1 MKRMNKTKKSF
12 GNMKKKLMGAVCMLL
27 VASIMMISATY
38 AWFTLSTAPE
48 ISGITTSVGAN
59 GNLEMALL
67 SGNVDAT
74 TTQEGGI
81 RSSMAVVADTVA
93 NLTWGN
99 LVDLSDDSYGL
110 QSISLKPAQFNN
122 AGDWATG
129 NLLSIPVYGADG
141 RVKDLTNN
149 TQASGKY
156 NADNN
161 TWEDV
166 DPMPVGVR
174 AIGTNDNLTAQQSGL
189 MSAKAAY
196 NSKIS
201 EAQSTIRQA
210 LSNNAQGLANAVTQ
224 LAMSSSDATITPEN
238 EAAINNMITATENSL
253 KLIDEAYKQA
263 ILAAATTITTDA
275 GYKAAVAA
283 VNGAASANA
292 ALTAAQDSGI
302 TIPSQIETAV
312 DNLEAQKTTV
322 ATAKNNADYKAKLT
336 ALINTEKV
344 TVNGYN
350 AKATGD
356 PATDLMVGEEGR
368 KEINPTFM
376 GKMTKDGGVRVEMP
390 DGSGVFAYIA
400 TVVGNYS
407 AASEISI
414 SFKGLTVTNMP
425 STMITTATVDPT
437 MGNVL
442 QAVQAAGTSA
452 GATKTLSD
460 TYGYMIDLAFRTN
473 AVNSY
478 LQLQTEG
485 KQRVYSDSESAAT
498 QGAGSSMTFK
508 AVTNAQGNALLKDE
522 EVKSLMKSIR
532 VTFLDPSG
540 NGSQLAVLDMSTA
553 KATADGIK
561 ADLKLGNY
569 VDGNFV
575 PVVNAPGT
583 EYDDSIT
590 LAKLNQNQAQSLSVV
605 VWLDGDTVDNGD
617 VANAAQSITGSM
629 NLQFSSSVELQPM
642 RNTALSNLKVDY
654 RDAVDAN
661 GFYDATTSIYKVL
674 NGNHIYEA
682 DDNRTYFS
690 SDEAN
695 YTRLTS
701 RTADQA
707 LALVT
712 GEIVGGTTSVNS
724 DSTTNL
730 TASLTN
736 ATIKSVAW
744 STTNGTLSSESGN
757 AVTFTAQTIGA
768 GEAAG
773 TATVTAV
780 ITFNIGTESVPI
792 DKTVTA
798 TWTVTVNAAA
808 AGTP

>member
-1 MKRMNKTKKSF
+1 MNKTKKSF

-48 ISGITTSVGAN
+48 ITGITTSVGAN

-74 TTQEGGI
+74 TTQEGGVG
-81 RSSMAVVADTVA
+81 SSMAIATDKVA

-110 QSISLKPAQFNN
+110 QSISLKPARFNN
-122 AGDWATG
+122 AGSWDTG

-149 TQASGKY
+149 TQASGHY

-161 TWEDV
+161 TWENV
-166 DPMPVGVR
+166 NPMPVGVR
-174 AIGTNDNLTAQQSGL
+174 AIGTNDNLTAQESGL

-210 LSNNAQGLANAVTQ
+210 LSNNAQNLANAVTQ
-224 LAMSSSDATITPEN
+224 LAMNSDAATITPEN
-238 EAAINNMITATENSL
+238 QTAINNMITATENSL

-263 ILAAATTITTDA
+263 ILAAATTIDTDA

-302 TIPSQIETAV
+302 TIPAQIETAV
-312 DNLEAQKTTV
+312 NNLEAQKTAV
-322 ATAKNNADYKAKLT
+322 ATAKNNPDYKAKLT

-350 AKATGD
+350 AKHTDNGN
-356 PATDLMVGEEGR
+356 PDLMVGDN
-368 KEINPTFM
+368 INPTFT
-376 GKMTKDGGVRVEMP
+376 GKIIEDRGVRVEMP

-407 AASEISI
+407 AASRITI
-414 SFKGLTVTNMP
+414 SFKGLSVTDMP
-425 STMITTATVDPT
+425 STMVTTATVDPT

-442 QAVQAAGTSA
+442 KAVVAAGTSD
-452 GATKTLSD
+452 GTTTLSD

-508 AVTNAQGNALLKDE
+508 AVTNAQGNSLLTDDA
-522 EVKSLMKSIR
+522 VKNLMKSIR
-532 VTFLDPSG
+532 VTFLDPNG
-540 NGSQLAVLDMSTA
+540 NSSQLAVLDMSTA

-575 PVVNAPGT
+575 PVANADST
-583 EYDDSIT
+583 EYNDSIT
-590 LAKLNQNQAQSLSVV
+590 LAKLNQNQAQRLSVV

-654 RDAVDAN
+654 RDPVDAN

-674 NGNHIYEA
+674 NGNHIYKA

-690 SDEAN
+690 SDESN

-712 GEIVGGTTSVNS
+712 GEIVGGTTSVDS
-724 DSTTNL
+724 GSTTDL
-730 TASLTN
+730 TASLAN
-736 ATIKSVAW
+736 AAIKSVAW
-744 STTNGTLSSESGN
+744 STTNGTLSSNTGN
-757 AVTFTAQTIGA
+757 AVTFTAPTIAA

-808 AGTP
+808 ASNP

>member
-1 MKRMNKTKKSF
+1 
-12 GNMKKKLMGAVCMLL
+12 
-27 VASIMMISATY
+27 
-38 AWFTLSTAPE
+38 
-48 ISGITTSVGAN
+48 
-59 GNLEMALL
+59 
-67 SGNVDAT
+67 
-74 TTQEGGI
+74 
-81 RSSMAVVADTVA
+81 
-93 NLTWGN
+93 
-99 LVDLSDDSYGL
+99 
-110 QSISLKPAQFNN
+110 
-122 AGDWATG
+122 
-129 NLLSIPVYGADG
+129 
-141 RVKDLTNN
+141 
-149 TQASGKY
+149 
-156 NADNN
+156 
-161 TWEDV
+161 
-166 DPMPVGVR
+166 
-174 AIGTNDNLTAQQSGL
+174 
-189 MSAKAAY
+189 
-196 NSKIS
+196 
-201 EAQSTIRQA
+201 
-210 LSNNAQGLANAVTQ
+210 
-224 LAMSSSDATITPEN
+224 
-238 EAAINNMITATENSL
+238 
-253 KLIDEAYKQA
+253 
-263 ILAAATTITTDA
+263 
-275 GYKAAVAA
+275 
-283 VNGAASANA
+283 
-292 ALTAAQDSGI
+292 
-302 TIPSQIETAV
+302 
-312 DNLEAQKTTV
+312 
-322 ATAKNNADYKAKLT
+322 
-336 ALINTEKV
+336 
-344 TVNGYN
+344 
-350 AKATGD
+350 
-356 PATDLMVGEEGR
+356 
-368 KEINPTFM
+368 
-376 GKMTKDGGVRVEMP
+376 
-390 DGSGVFAYIA
+390 
-400 TVVGNYS
+400 
-407 AASEISI
+407 
-414 SFKGLTVTNMP
+414 
-425 STMITTATVDPT
+425 
-437 MGNVL
+437 
-442 QAVQAAGTSA
+442 
-452 GATKTLSD
+452 
-460 TYGYMIDLAFRTN
+460 MIDLAFRTN

-508 AVTNAQGNALLKDE
+508 AVTNAQGNSLLTDE
-522 EVKSLMKSIR
+522 AVKNLMKSIR
-532 VTFLDPSG
+532 VTFLDPNG
-540 NGSQLAVLDMSTA
+540 NSSQLAVLDMSTA

-561 ADLKLGNY
+561 ADLKLGSY
-569 VDGNFV
+569 VGGNFV
-575 PVVNAPGT
+575 PVNNDPGT
-583 EYDDSIT
+583 EHNESIT

-605 VWLDGDTVDNGD
+605 VWLDGTTVDNGD

-654 RDAVDAN
+654 GTAKDAN

-780 ITFNIGTESVPI
+780 ITFNIGTESEPI

>member
-1 MKRMNKTKKSF
+1 MNKTKKSF

-48 ISGITTSVGAN
+48 ITGITTSVGAN

-74 TTQEGGI
+74 TTQEGGVG
-81 RSSMAVVADTVA
+81 RSMAVVADTVA

-110 QSISLKPAQFNN
+110 QSISLKPARFNN
-122 AGDWATG
+122 AGSWATG

-141 RVKDLTNN
+141 RVKDLATN
-149 TQASGKY
+149 TQASGHY
-156 NADNN
+156 NAENN
-161 TWEDV
+161 TWENV
-166 DPMPVGVR
+166 NPMPVGVR

-224 LAMSSSDATITPEN
+224 LAMSSSDATITAEN
-238 EAAINNMITATENSL
+238 EAAINNMITATDNSL

-263 ILAAATTITTDA
+263 ILAAATTIDTDA

-292 ALTAAQDSGI
+292 ALTAAGNI
-302 TIPSQIETAV
+302 EGLTIPAQIQGAV
-312 DNLEAQKTTV
+312 NNLEAQKTAV
-322 ATAKNNADYKAKLT
+322 ANAKDNNKDYKTKLT
-336 ALINTEKV
+336 ALINTEMV

-350 AKATGD
+350 AKHTDNGN
-356 PATDLMVGEEGR
+356 PDLMVGEDGS

-376 GKMTKDGGVRVEMP
+376 GKMIADGGVKVEMP

-407 AASEISI
+407 AASKITI
-414 SFKGLTVTNMP
+414 SFKGLSVTDMP
-425 STMITTATVDPT
+425 STMVTKVTVDPT

-442 QAVQAAGTSA
+442 KAVVAAGTSD
-452 GATKTLSD
+452 GTTTLSD

-508 AVTNAQGNALLKDE
+508 AVTNAQGNSLLTDDA
-522 EVKSLMKSIR
+522 VKNLMKSIR
-532 VTFLDPSG
+532 VTFLDPDG
-540 NGSQLAVLDMSTA
+540 NSSQLAVLDMSTA

-561 ADLKLGNY
+561 ADLKLGSY

-575 PVVNAPGT
+575 PVANADST
-583 EYDDSIT
+583 EYNDSIT
-590 LAKLNQNQAQSLSVV
+590 LAKLNQNQAQRLSVV

-642 RNTALSNLKVDY
+642 RNTALNNLKVDY
-654 RDAVDAN
+654 GEAKDAN

-674 NGNHIYEA
+674 NGNHIYKPDA
-682 DDNRTYFS
+682 NHTYFS

-780 ITFNIGTESVPI
+780 ITFNIGTESEPI

>member
-1 MKRMNKTKKSF
+1 MNKTKKSF

-48 ISGITTSVGAN
+48 ITGITTSVGAN

-67 SGNVDAT
+67 SGNVAAT
-74 TTQEGGI
+74 TTQEGGVG
-81 RSSMAVVADTVA
+81 SSMAIATDMAA

-210 LSNNAQGLANAVTQ
+210 LSNNAQDLANAVTQ
-224 LAMSSSDATITPEN
+224 LAMNSSDAPITEEN
-238 EAAINNMITATENSL
+238 ITAINNMITATDNSL

-263 ILAAATTITTDA
+263 ILAAATTIDTDA

-302 TIPSQIETAV
+302 TIPAQIETAV
-312 DNLEAQKTTV
+312 NNLEAQKTTV
-322 ATAKNNADYKAKLT
+322 ATAKNNPDYKTKLT
-336 ALINTEKV
+336 ALINTEMV

-350 AKATGD
+350 ARATGD
-356 PATDLMVGEEGR
+356 EATDLMVGGN
-368 KEINPTFM
+368 INPTFI

-407 AASEISI
+407 AASEIAI
-414 SFKGLTVTNMP
+414 DFKGLTVTGVS
-425 STMITTATVDPT
+425 STMVTKVTVDPT

-478 LQLQTEG
+478 LRLQTEG

-508 AVTNAQGNALLKDE
+508 AVTNAQGNSLLTDDA
-522 EVKSLMKSIR
+522 VKNLMKSIR
-532 VTFLDPSG
+532 VTFLDPDG
-540 NGSQLAVLDMSTA
+540 NSSQLAVLDMSTA

-561 ADLKLGNY
+561 ADLKLGSY
-569 VDGNFV
+569 VDGTFV
-575 PVVNAPGT
+575 PVANADST

-590 LAKLNQNQAQSLSVV
+590 LAKLNQNQAQRLSVV

-654 RDAVDAN
+654 GKAKDAN

-674 NGNHIYEA
+674 NGNHIYKA

-712 GEIVGGTTSVNS
+712 GEIVGGTTSVDS
-724 DSTTNL
+724 DSTTSL
-730 TASLTN
+730 TASLAN
-736 ATIKSVAW
+736 AAIKSVKWTATGGTV
-744 STTNGTLSSESGN
+744 SADNGTS
-757 AVTFTAQTIGA
+757 VTFTAPTIAA

-780 ITFNIGTESVPI
+780 ITFNIGTESEPI

-808 AGTP
+808 ATNP

>member
-48 ISGITTSVGAN
+48 ITGITTSVGAN

-122 AGDWATG
+122 AGSWATG

-141 RVKDLTNN
+141 RVKSLTNN
-149 TQASGKY
+149 TQASGQY
-156 NADNN
+156 NAANN

-166 DPMPVGVR
+166 NPMPVGVR

-224 LAMSSSDATITPEN
+224 LAMSSSDAPITAEN
-238 EAAINNMITATENSL
+238 KEAIDNMITATDNSL

-263 ILAAATTITTDA
+263 ILAAATTIDTDA

-302 TIPSQIETAV
+302 TIPAQIETAV
-312 DNLEAQKTTV
+312 NNLEAQKTAV
-322 ATAKNNADYKAKLT
+322 ATAKNNPDYKTKLT
-336 ALINTEKV
+336 ALINTEMV

-350 AKATGD
+350 ARATGD
-356 PATDLMVGEEGR
+356 PATDLMVDGN
-368 KEINPTFM
+368 INPTFM

-407 AASEISI
+407 AASKITI
-414 SFKGLTVTNMP
+414 SFKGLSVTDTP
-425 STMITTATVDPT
+425 STMVTTATVDPT

-508 AVTNAQGNALLKDE
+508 AVTNAQGNSLLTDDA
-522 EVKSLMKSIR
+522 VKNLMKSIR
-532 VTFLDPSG
+532 VTFLDPDG
-540 NGSQLAVLDMSTA
+540 NSSQLAVLDMSTA

-561 ADLKLGNY
+561 ADLKLGSY

-575 PVVNAPGT
+575 PVANADST
-583 EYDDSIT
+583 EYNDSIT
-590 LAKLNQNQAQSLSVV
+590 LAKLNQNQAQRLSVV

-724 DSTTNL
+724 GSTTNL

-757 AVTFTAQTIGA
+757 AVTFTAQTIAA

-780 ITFNIGTESVPI
+780 ITFNIGTESEPI

-808 AGTP
+808 ASNP

>member
-1 MKRMNKTKKSF
+1 MNKTKKSF

-48 ISGITTSVGAN
+48 ITGITTSVGAN

-74 TTQEGGI
+74 TTQEGGVG
-81 RSSMAVVADTVA
+81 SSMAIATDKVA

-110 QSISLKPAQFNN
+110 QSISLKPARFNN
-122 AGDWATG
+122 AGSWATG

-149 TQASGKY
+149 TQASGHY
-156 NADNN
+156 NAANN
-161 TWEDV
+161 TWEAV
-166 DPMPVGVR
+166 NPMPVGVR

-224 LAMSSSDATITPEN
+224 LAMNSTDAQITPEN
-238 EAAINNMITATENSL
+238 ETAINNMITATDNSL

-263 ILAAATTITTDA
+263 ILAAATTINTDA

-302 TIPSQIETAV
+302 TIPAQIETAV
-312 DNLEAQKTTV
+312 NNLEAQKTAV
-322 ATAKNNADYKAKLT
+322 ATAKNEGNYKTKLT
-336 ALINTEKV
+336 ALINTEMV

-350 AKATGD
+350 AKHTDNGN
-356 PATDLMVGEEGR
+356 PDLMVGDN
-368 KEINPTFM
+368 INPTFS
-376 GKMTKDGGVRVEMP
+376 GKIIEDRGVRVEMP

-407 AASEISI
+407 AASKITI
-414 SFKGLTVTNMP
+414 SFKGLSVTGMP
-425 STMITTATVDPT
+425 STMVTTATVDPT

-442 QAVQAAGTSA
+442 KAVVAAGTSD
-452 GATKTLSD
+452 GAPTTLSD

-508 AVTNAQGNALLKDE
+508 AVTNAQGNSLLTDDA
-522 EVKSLMKSIR
+522 VKNLMKSIR
-532 VTFLDPSG
+532 VTFLDPDG
-540 NGSQLAVLDMSTA
+540 NSSQLAVLDMSTA

-561 ADLKLGNY
+561 ADLKLGSY

-575 PVVNAPGT
+575 AVNNDPGT
-583 EYDDSIT
+583 EHNESIT
-590 LAKLNQNQAQSLSVV
+590 LAKLNQNQAQRLSVV

-654 RDAVDAN
+654 GTAKDAN

-674 NGNHIYEA
+674 NGNHIYKA

-690 SDEAN
+690 SDESN

-712 GEIVGGTTSVNS
+712 GEIVGGTTSV
-724 DSTTNL
+724 DSGSNTNL
-730 TASLTN
+730 TASLAN
-736 ATIKSVAW
+736 AAIKSVAW
-744 STTNGTLSSESGN
+744 SATGGTVSADNGTS
-757 AVTFTAQTIGA
+757 VTFTAPTIAA

-808 AGTP
+808 ASNP

>member
-1 MKRMNKTKKSF
+1 MNKTKKSF

-48 ISGITTSVGAN
+48 ITGITTSVGAN

-67 SGNVDAT
+67 SGNVNAT
-74 TTQEGGI
+74 TTQEGGVG
-81 RSSMAVVADTVA
+81 SSMAIATDMAA

-99 LVDLSDDSYGL
+99 LVDLSNDSYGL
-110 QSISLKPAQFNN
+110 QSISLKPARFNN

-129 NLLSIPVYGADG
+129 NLLSIPVYGDDG
-141 RVKDLTNN
+141 RVKSLTNK
-149 TQASGKY
+149 TQASGQY
-156 NADNN
+156 NAANN
-161 TWEDV
+161 TWEIAN
-166 DPMPVGVR
+166 PMPVGVR
-174 AIGTNDNLTAQQSGL
+174 AIGANDNLTAQESGL

-238 EAAINNMITATENSL
+238 EAAINNMITATDNSL

-302 TIPSQIETAV
+302 TIPAQIETAV
-312 DNLEAQKTTV
+312 NNLEAQKTTV
-322 ATAKNNADYKAKLT
+322 ATAKNNPDYKTKLT
-336 ALINTEKV
+336 ALINTEMV

-350 AKATGD
+350 AKHTDNGN
-356 PATDLMVGEEGR
+356 PDLMVDGN
-368 KEINPTFM
+368 INPTFM

-407 AASEISI
+407 AASEITI
-414 SFKGLTVTNMP
+414 SFKGLTVDDMP
-425 STMITTATVDPT
+425 STMVTTATVDPT
-437 MGNVL
+437 LGIAL
-442 QAVQAAGTSA
+442 QAVQAASTSS
-452 GATKTLSD
+452 GATITLSD

-508 AVTNAQGNALLKDE
+508 AVTNAQGNSLLTDDA
-522 EVKSLMKSIR
+522 VKNLMKSIR
-532 VTFLDPSG
+532 VTFLDPDG
-540 NGSQLAVLDMSTA
+540 NSSQLAVLDMSTA

-561 ADLKLGNY
+561 ADLKLGSY

-575 PVVNAPGT
+575 PVDDDDGT
-583 EYDDSIT
+583 EEHNESIT
-590 LAKLNQNQAQSLSVV
+590 LAKLNQNQAQRLSVV

-674 NGNHIYEA
+674 NGNHIYKA

-690 SDEAN
+690 SDESN

-712 GEIVGGTTSVNS
+712 GEIVGGTTSVDS
-724 DSTTNL
+724 GSTTNL

-744 STTNGTLSSESGN
+744 STTSGTLSSNTGN
-757 AVTFTAQTIGA
+757 AVTFTAPTIAA

-792 DKTVTA
+792 DKTITA

>member
-48 ISGITTSVGAN
+48 ITGITTSVGAN

-74 TTQEGGI
+74 TTQEGGVG
-81 RSSMAVVADTVA
+81 SSMAIATDTVA

-110 QSISLKPAQFNN
+110 QSISLKPARFNN
-122 AGDWATG
+122 AGSWATG

-141 RVKDLTNN
+141 RVKDLKND

-156 NADNN
+156 NAENN
-161 TWEDV
+161 TWENV
-166 DPMPVGVR
+166 NPMPVGVR
-174 AIGTNDNLTAQQSGL
+174 AIGANDNLTAQESGL

-224 LAMSSSDATITPEN
+224 LAMSSSDAPITAEN

-263 ILAAATTITTDA
+263 ILAVATTIDTDA

-283 VNGAASANA
+283 VNGAASAKA
-292 ALTAAQDSGI
+292 ALTAAGNIEGI
-302 TIPSQIETAV
+302 TIPAQIETAV
-312 DNLEAQKTTV
+312 NNLEAQKTTV
-322 ATAKNNADYKAKLT
+322 ATAKNNPDYKTKLT
-336 ALINTEKV
+336 ALINTEMV

-350 AKATGD
+350 ARATGD
-356 PATDLMVGEEGR
+356 PATDLMVDGN
-368 KEINPTFM
+368 INPTFM

-400 TVVGNYS
+400 TVAGNYS

-442 QAVQAAGTSA
+442 QAVQAAGTSS
-452 GATKTLSD
+452 GATTTLSD

-532 VTFLDPSG
+532 VTFLDPNG
-540 NGSQLAVLDMSTA
+540 NSSQLAVLDMSTA

-561 ADLKLGNY
+561 ADLKLGSY
-569 VDGNFV
+569 VDGTFV
-575 PVVNAPGT
+575 PVANADST

-690 SDEAN
+690 SDEAK

-712 GEIVGGTTSVNS
+712 GEIVGGKTSV
-724 DSTTNL
+724 DSASATNL

-744 STTNGTLSSESGN
+744 STTNGTLSSNTGN
-757 AVTFTAQTIGA
+757 AVTFTAQTIAA

-780 ITFNIGTESVPI
+780 ITFNIGTESEPI
-792 DKTVTA
+792 DKTITA

>member
-1 MKRMNKTKKSF
+1 MKRMDKTKKSF

-48 ISGITTSVGAN
+48 ITGITTSVGAN

-67 SGNVDAT
+67 SGNVNAL
-74 TTQEGGI
+74 TTQEGGVA
-81 RSSMAVVADTVA
+81 SSMAVVADKVA

-110 QSISLKPAQFNN
+110 QSISLKPARFNTTGN
-122 AGDWATG
+122 WATG

-141 RVKDLTNN
+141 RVKALAEN
-149 TQASGKY
+149 TQASGKF
-156 NADNN
+156 NAANN
-161 TWEDV
+161 TWENV

-238 EAAINNMITATENSL
+238 EAAINSMITATDNSL

-263 ILAAATTITTDA
+263 ILAVATTIDTDA

-283 VNGAASANA
+283 VNGAASAKA

-302 TIPSQIETAV
+302 TIPAQIETAV
-312 DNLEAQKTTV
+312 NNLEAQKTTV
-322 ATAKNNADYKAKLT
+322 AGAKNNADYKAKLT
-336 ALINTEKV
+336 ALIDTEKV

-356 PATDLMVGEEGR
+356 PATDLMVN

-400 TVVGNYS
+400 TVAGNYS

-437 MGNVL
+437 LGNAL

-452 GATKTLSD
+452 GATTTLSD

-532 VTFLDPSG
+532 VTFLDP
-540 NGSQLAVLDMSTA
+540 NGSSQLAVLDMSTA

-569 VDGNFV
+569 VDGEFV
-575 PVVNAPGT
+575 PVANAAST
-583 EYDDSIT
+583 DYDDSIT

-605 VWLDGDTVDNGD
+605 VWLDGNTVDNGD

-654 RDAVDAN
+654 GKAVDAN

-674 NGNHIYEA
+674 NGNHIYKA

-690 SDEAN
+690 SDESN

-707 LALVT
+707 LALVA
-712 GEIVGGTTSVNS
+712 GEIVGGTTSV
-724 DSTTNL
+724 DSASATNL
-730 TASLTN
+730 TASLAN
-736 ATIKSVAW
+736 AAIKSVKWTATGGTV
-744 STTNGTLSSESGN
+744 SADNGTS
-757 AVTFTAQTIGA
+757 VTFTAPTIAA

-773 TATVTAV
+773 TATVTAE
-780 ITFNIGTESVPI
+780 ITFDIGTTGASVE
-792 DKTVTA
+792 KTVTA

-808 AGTP
+808 ASNP

>member
-1 MKRMNKTKKSF
+1 MNKTKKSF

-48 ISGITTSVGAN
+48 ITGITTSVGAN

-67 SGNVDAT
+67 SGNVNDL
-74 TTQEGGI
+74 TTQEGGVG
-81 RSSMAVVADTVA
+81 SSMAAVKDTVA

-110 QSISLKPAQFNN
+110 QSISLKPARFNN
-122 AGDWATG
+122 AGSWATG

-149 TQASGKY
+149 TQASGQY
-156 NADNN
+156 NDENN
-161 TWEDV
+161 TWENV

-224 LAMSSSDATITPEN
+224 LAMSSSDATITAEN
-238 EAAINNMITATENSL
+238 EAAINSMITATDNSL

-263 ILAAATTITTDA
+263 ILAVATTINTDA

-283 VNGAASANA
+283 VNGAASAKA
-292 ALTAAQDSGI
+292 ALTAAGNIEGI
-302 TIPSQIETAV
+302 TIPSQIQGAV
-312 DNLEAQKTTV
+312 NNLEAQKTTV
-322 ATAKNNADYKAKLT
+322 AGAKNEGNYKTKLT
-336 ALINTEKV
+336 ALINTEMV

-350 AKATGD
+350 AKHTDNGN
-356 PATDLMVGEEGR
+356 PDLMVDGN
-368 KEINPTFM
+368 INPTFM

-407 AASEISI
+407 AASEITI
-414 SFKGLTVTNMP
+414 TFKGLSVSNMP
-425 STMITTATVDPT
+425 STMVTKVTVDPT
-437 MGNVL
+437 LGNAL

-452 GATKTLSD
+452 GATTTLSD

-532 VTFLDPSG
+532 VTFLDPNG

-569 VDGNFV
+569 VDGRFV
-575 PVVNAPGT
+575 PVANAEST
-583 EYDDSIT
+583 DYDDSIT

-654 RDAVDAN
+654 GEAKDAN

-674 NGNHIYEA
+674 NGNHIYKA

-690 SDEAN
+690 SDKSN

-712 GEIVGGTTSVNS
+712 GEIVGGTTSVDS
-724 DSTTNL
+724 GSTTNL

-744 STTNGTLSSESGN
+744 STTNGTLSSDTGN
-757 AVTFTAQTIGA
+757 AVAFTAQTIGE

-780 ITFNIGTESVPI
+780 ITFNIGTTDAPVE
-792 DKTVTA
+792 KTVTA

-808 AGTP
+808 ASNP

>member
-1 MKRMNKTKKSF
+1 MNKTKKSF

-48 ISGITTSVGAN
+48 ITGITTSVGAN

-74 TTQEGGI
+74 TTQEGGVG
-81 RSSMAVVADTVA
+81 SSMAIVKDTVA

-110 QSISLKPAQFNN
+110 QSISLKPARFNN
-122 AGDWATG
+122 AGSWATG

-141 RVKDLTNN
+141 RVKDLKND

-161 TWEDV
+161 TWENV
-166 DPMPVGVR
+166 NPMPVGVR
-174 AIGTNDNLTAQQSGL
+174 AIGANDNLTAQQSGL

-224 LAMSSSDATITPEN
+224 LAMSSSDAPITAEN

-263 ILAAATTITTDA
+263 ILAAATTIDTDA

-302 TIPSQIETAV
+302 TIPAQIETAV
-312 DNLEAQKTTV
+312 NNLEAQKTTV

-356 PATDLMVGEEGR
+356 PATDLMVGEGGS

-452 GATKTLSD
+452 GATTTLSD

-508 AVTNAQGNALLKDE
+508 AVTNAQGNSLLTDDA
-522 EVKSLMKSIR
+522 VKNLMKSIR
-532 VTFLDPSG
+532 VTFLDPDG
-540 NGSQLAVLDMSTA
+540 NSSQLAVLDMSTA

-575 PVVNAPGT
+575 PVANADST
-583 EYDDSIT
+583 EYNDSIT
-590 LAKLNQNQAQSLSVV
+590 LAKLNQNQAQRLSVV

-642 RNTALSNLKVDY
+642 RNTALNNLKVDY
-654 RDAVDAN
+654 GEAKDAN

-674 NGNHIYEA
+674 NGNHIYKPDA
-682 DDNRTYFS
+682 NHTYFS

-712 GEIVGGTTSVNS
+712 GEIVGGKTSVDS
-724 DSTTNL
+724 GSTTNL
-730 TASLTN
+730 TASLAN
-736 ATIKSVAW
+736 ADIKSVAW
-744 STTNGTLSSESGN
+744 SAEGGTVSADNGTS
-757 AVTFTAQTIGA
+757 VTFTAPTIAA

-808 AGTP
+808 ASNP

>member
-1 MKRMNKTKKSF
+1 MNKTKKSF

-48 ISGITTSVGAN
+48 ITGITTSVGAN

-67 SGNVDAT
+67 SGNVNAT
-74 TTQEGGI
+74 TTQEGGVG
-81 RSSMAVVADTVA
+81 SSMAIATDMVA

-122 AGDWATG
+122 AGSWATG

-156 NADNN
+156 NDENN
-161 TWEDV
+161 TWENV

-238 EAAINNMITATENSL
+238 EAAINNMITATDNSL

-263 ILAAATTITTDA
+263 ILAAVTTIDTDA

-283 VNGAASANA
+283 VNGAASAKA
-292 ALTAAQDSGI
+292 ALTAAGNIEGI
-302 TIPSQIETAV
+302 TIPAQIETAV
-312 DNLEAQKTTV
+312 NNLEAQKTTV
-322 ATAKNNADYKAKLT
+322 AGAKNEGNYKTKLT
-336 ALINTEKV
+336 ALINTEMV

-350 AKATGD
+350 ARATGD
-356 PATDLMVGEEGR
+356 PATDLMVDGN
-368 KEINPTFM
+368 INPTFM

-400 TVVGNYS
+400 TVAGNYS

-437 MGNVL
+437 MGNAL
-442 QAVQAAGTSA
+442 QAVQAAGTST
-452 GATKTLSD
+452 GATTTLSD

-532 VTFLDPSG
+532 VTFLDPNG
-540 NGSQLAVLDMSTA
+540 NSSQLAVLDMSTA

-561 ADLKLGNY
+561 ADLKLGSY

-575 PVVNAPGT
+575 PVNNDPGT
-583 EYDDSIT
+583 EHNESIT

-605 VWLDGDTVDNGD
+605 VWLDGTTVDNGD

-654 RDAVDAN
+654 GTAKDAN

-674 NGNHIYEA
+674 NGNHIYKA

-690 SDEAN
+690 SDESN

-712 GEIVGGTTSVNS
+712 GEIVGGTTSVDS
-724 DSTTNL
+724 DSTTDL

>member
-48 ISGITTSVGAN
+48 ITGITTSVGAN

-67 SGNVDAT
+67 SGNVNAT
-74 TTQEGGI
+74 TTEEGGI
-81 RSSMAVVADTVA
+81 QSSMAVVADTVA

-110 QSISLKPAQFNN
+110 QSISLKPARFNN

-141 RVKDLTNN
+141 RVKALTNN

-156 NADNN
+156 NDNNN
-161 TWEDV
+161 TWENA

-238 EAAINNMITATENSL
+238 EAAINNMITATENAL

-263 ILAAATTITTDA
+263 ILAAATTIDTDA

-302 TIPSQIETAV
+302 TIPTQIQTAV
-312 DNLEAQKTTV
+312 NNLETQKTTV
-322 ATAKNNADYKAKLT
+322 ATAKNNADYKTKLT
-336 ALINTEKV
+336 ALINTEMV

-350 AKATGD
+350 AKHTDNGN
-356 PATDLMVGEEGR
+356 PDLMVGD
-368 KEINPTFM
+368 KINPTFT
-376 GKMTKDGGVRVEMP
+376 GKIIEDRGVRVEMP

-452 GATKTLSD
+452 GATTTLSD

-508 AVTNAQGNALLKDE
+508 AVTNAQGNSLLTDDA
-522 EVKSLMKSIR
+522 VKNLMKSIR
-532 VTFLDPSG
+532 VTFLDPNG
-540 NGSQLAVLDMSTA
+540 NSSQLAVLDMSTA

-575 PVVNAPGT
+575 PVANADST

-654 RDAVDAN
+654 GTAVDAN

-674 NGNHIYEA
+674 NGNHIYKA

-744 STTNGTLSSESGN
+744 STTNGTLSSNTGN
-757 AVTFTAQTIGA
+757 AVTFTAQTMAA

-780 ITFNIGTESVPI
+780 ITFNIGTEIEPI

>member
-1 MKRMNKTKKSF
+1 
-12 GNMKKKLMGAVCMLL
+12 
-27 VASIMMISATY
+27 
-38 AWFTLSTAPE
+38 
-48 ISGITTSVGAN
+48 
-59 GNLEMALL
+59 
-67 SGNVDAT
+67 
-74 TTQEGGI
+74 
-81 RSSMAVVADTVA
+81 
-93 NLTWGN
+93 
-99 LVDLSDDSYGL
+99 
-110 QSISLKPAQFNN
+110 
-122 AGDWATG
+122 
-129 NLLSIPVYGADG
+129 
-141 RVKDLTNN
+141 
-149 TQASGKY
+149 
-156 NADNN
+156 
-161 TWEDV
+161 
-166 DPMPVGVR
+166 
-174 AIGTNDNLTAQQSGL
+174 
-189 MSAKAAY
+189 
-196 NSKIS
+196 
-201 EAQSTIRQA
+201 
-210 LSNNAQGLANAVTQ
+210 
-224 LAMSSSDATITPEN
+224 
-238 EAAINNMITATENSL
+238 
-253 KLIDEAYKQA
+253 
-263 ILAAATTITTDA
+263 
-275 GYKAAVAA
+275 
-283 VNGAASANA
+283 
-292 ALTAAQDSGI
+292 
-302 TIPSQIETAV
+302 
-312 DNLEAQKTTV
+312 
-322 ATAKNNADYKAKLT
+322 
-336 ALINTEKV
+336 
-344 TVNGYN
+344 
-350 AKATGD
+350 
-356 PATDLMVGEEGR
+356 
-368 KEINPTFM
+368 
-376 GKMTKDGGVRVEMP
+376 MP

-407 AASEISI
+407 AASEITI
-414 SFKGLTVTNMP
+414 SFKGLTVDDMP
-425 STMITTATVDPT
+425 STMVTTATVDPT
-437 MGNVL
+437 LGIAL
-442 QAVQAAGTSA
+442 QAVQAASTSS
-452 GATKTLSD
+452 GATITLSD

-508 AVTNAQGNALLKDE
+508 AVTNAQGNSLLTDDA
-522 EVKSLMKSIR
+522 VKNLMKSIR
-532 VTFLDPSG
+532 VTFLDPNG
-540 NGSQLAVLDMSTA
+540 NSSQLAVLDMSTA

-561 ADLKLGNY
+561 ADLKLGSY

-575 PVVNAPGT
+575 PVDDDDGT
-583 EYDDSIT
+583 EEHNESIT
-590 LAKLNQNQAQSLSVV
+590 LAKLNQNQAQRLSVV

-712 GEIVGGTTSVNS
+712 GEIVGGTTSVDS
-724 DSTTNL
+724 GSTTNL

-757 AVTFTAQTIGA
+757 AVTFTAQTIAA

-780 ITFNIGTESVPI
+780 ITFNIGTTDAPVE
-792 DKTVTA
+792 KTVTA

-808 AGTP
+808 ASNP

>member
-1 MKRMNKTKKSF
+1 MNKTKKSF

-48 ISGITTSVGAN
+48 ITGITTSVGAN

-67 SGNVDAT
+67 SGNVNNL
-74 TTQEGGI
+74 TTQEGGVG
-81 RSSMAVVADTVA
+81 SSMAIAEDTVA

-99 LVDLSDDSYGL
+99 LVDLSNDSYGL
-110 QSISLKPAQFNN
+110 QSISLKPARFNN
-122 AGDWATG
+122 AGSWATG

-141 RVKDLTNN
+141 RVKDVAND
-149 TQASGKY
+149 TQASGKF

-161 TWEDV
+161 TWENV

-196 NSKIS
+196 NSKIN

-224 LAMSSSDATITPEN
+224 LAMSSSDATITAEN
-238 EAAINNMITATENSL
+238 ETAINNMITATDNSL
-253 KLIDEAYKQA
+253 KLIDEAYKQV
-263 ILAAATTITTDA
+263 ILAAATTIDTDA

-283 VNGAASANA
+283 VNGAASAKA
-292 ALTAAQDSGI
+292 ALTAAQDNGA
-302 TIPSQIETAV
+302 TIPAQIETAV
-312 DNLEAQKTTV
+312 NNLEAQKTTV

-336 ALINTEKV
+336 ALIDTEKV

-356 PATDLMVGEEGR
+356 TATDLMVNG
-368 KEINPTFM
+368 EINSTFM

-400 TVVGNYS
+400 AVAGNYS
-407 AASEISI
+407 AASEITI
-414 SFKGLTVTNMP
+414 TFKGLSVSNMP
-425 STMITTATVDPT
+425 STMVTKATVDPT
-437 MGNVL
+437 LGNVL

-452 GATKTLSD
+452 GATTTLSD

-532 VTFLDPSG
+532 VTFLDPNDNS
-540 NGSQLAVLDMSTA
+540 SQLAVLDMSTA

-569 VDGNFV
+569 VNGNFV
-575 PVVNAPGT
+575 PVANAAGT
-583 EYDDSIT
+583 DYDDSIT

-642 RNTALSNLKVDY
+642 SNTALSNLKVDY
-654 RDAVDAN
+654 GTAVDAN

-674 NGNHIYEA
+674 NGNHIYKA

-707 LALVT
+707 IALVT
-712 GEIVGGTTSVNS
+712 GEIVGGTTSV
-724 DSTTNL
+724 DSASATAL
-730 TASLTN
+730 TASLAN
-736 ATIKSVAW
+736 AAIKSVAW
-744 STTNGTLSSESGN
+744 SATGGTVSANSGTN
-757 AVTFTAQTIGA
+757 VTFTAQTIAA

-780 ITFNIGTESVPI
+780 ITFDIGTTDAPAE
-792 DKTVTA
+792 KTVTA

-808 AGTP
+808 ASNP

>member
-1 MKRMNKTKKSF
+1 MNKTKKSF
-12 GNMKKKLMGAVCMLL
+12 GDMKKKLMGAVCMLL

-48 ISGITTSVGAN
+48 ITGITTSVGAN

-74 TTQEGGI
+74 TAEEGGVG
-81 RSSMAVVADTVA
+81 SSMAIAADTVA

-110 QSISLKPAQFNN
+110 QSISLKPARFNN
-122 AGDWATG
+122 AGSWATG

-141 RVKDLTNN
+141 RVKDLANN
-149 TQASGKY
+149 TQASGKF

-161 TWEDV
+161 TWENV

-196 NSKIS
+196 SSKIS

-224 LAMSSSDATITPEN
+224 LAMSSSDATITAEN
-238 EAAINNMITATENSL
+238 ETAINNMITATENSL

-263 ILAAATTITTDA
+263 ILAVATTIDTDA

-283 VNGAASANA
+283 VNGAASAKA
-292 ALTAAQDSGI
+292 ALTAASDNGA
-302 TIPSQIETAV
+302 TIPAQIQTAV
-312 DNLEAQKTTV
+312 DALEAQKTIV
-322 ATAKNNADYKAKLT
+322 ANAKNETDYKAKLT
-336 ALINTEKV
+336 ALIDTEKV

-356 PATDLMVGEEGR
+356 ETTDLMVNG
-368 KEINPTFM
+368 EINSTFM

-400 TVVGNYS
+400 TVAGNYS

-425 STMITTATVDPT
+425 STMVTKATVDPT
-437 MGNVL
+437 LGNAL
-442 QAVQAAGTSA
+442 QAVTAAGTSA
-452 GATKTLSD
+452 GATTTLSD

-485 KQRVYSDSESAAT
+485 KQRVYSDSVSAAT

-532 VTFLDPSG
+532 VTFLDPNG
-540 NGSQLAVLDMSTA
+540 NSSQLAVLDMSTA

-561 ADLKLGNY
+561 ADLKLGTY

-575 PVVNAPGT
+575 AVTDVSST
-583 EYDDSIT
+583 DYDESIT

-642 RNTALSNLKVDY
+642 SNTALSNLKVDY
-654 RDAVDAN
+654 GTAVDAN

-674 NGNHIYEA
+674 NGNHIYKA

-712 GEIVGGTTSVNS
+712 GEIVGGTTSVDS
-724 DSTTNL
+724 ASTTAL
-730 TASLTN
+730 TASLAN
-736 ATIKSVAW
+736 AAIKSVAW
-744 STTNGTLSSESGN
+744 SATGGTVSADSGTN
-757 AVTFTAQTIGA
+757 VTFTAQTIAA

-780 ITFNIGTESVPI
+780 ITFDIGTTEAPVE
-792 DKTVTA
+792 KTVTA
-798 TWTVTVNAAA
+798 TWTVTVNAAVN
-808 AGTP
+808 P

>member
-48 ISGITTSVGAN
+48 ITGITTSVGAN

-67 SGNVDAT
+67 SGNVNVT
-74 TTQEGGI
+74 TTQEGGVG
-81 RSSMAVVADTVA
+81 SSMAIATDTDA
-93 NLTWGN
+93 NITWGN
-99 LVDLSDDSYGL
+99 LVDLSNDSYGL
-110 QSISLKPAQFNN
+110 QSISLKPARFNN
-122 AGDWATG
+122 DGDWATG
-129 NLLSIPVYGADG
+129 NLLSIPVYGDDG
-141 RVKDLTNN
+141 RVKALATD
-149 TQASGKY
+149 TQASGQY
-156 NADNN
+156 NAANN
-161 TWEDV
+161 TWEIAN
-166 DPMPVGVR
+166 PMPVGVR
-174 AIGTNDNLTAQQSGL
+174 AIGANDNLTAQESGL

-210 LSNNAQGLANAVTQ
+210 LSNNAQNLANAVTQ
-224 LAMSSSDATITPEN
+224 LAMNSDAATITPEN
-238 EAAINNMITATENSL
+238 KTAINNMITATENSL

-263 ILAAATTITTDA
+263 ILAAATTIDTDA

-292 ALTAAQDSGI
+292 ALTAAHNSGI
-302 TIPSQIETAV
+302 TIPSPIETAV
-312 DNLEAQKTTV
+312 NNLEAQKTTV

-350 AKATGD
+350 AKHTDNGN
-356 PATDLMVGEEGR
+356 PDLMVGDN
-368 KEINPTFM
+368 INPTFT
-376 GKMTKDGGVRVEMP
+376 GKIIEDRGVRVEMP

-407 AASEISI
+407 AASKITI
-414 SFKGLTVTNMP
+414 SFKGLSVEDMP
-425 STMITTATVDPT
+425 STMVTTATVDPT

-442 QAVQAAGTSA
+442 KAVQAANSSS
-452 GATKTLSD
+452 GATTTLSD

-508 AVTNAQGNALLKDE
+508 AVTNAQGNSLLTDDA
-522 EVKSLMKSIR
+522 VKNLMKSIR
-532 VTFLDPSG
+532 VTFLDPNG

-561 ADLKLGNY
+561 ADLKLGSY
-569 VDGNFV
+569 VGGNFV
-575 PVVNAPGT
+575 AVNDDDGT
-583 EYDDSIT
+583 EEYDESIT
-590 LAKLNQNQAQSLSVV
+590 LAKLNQNQAKSLSVV

-629 NLQFSSSVELQPM
+629 NLQFRSSVELQPM

-654 RDAVDAN
+654 GTAKDAN

-674 NGNHIYEA
+674 NGNHIYKA

-712 GEIVGGTTSVNS
+712 GEIVGGTTSVDS
-724 DSTTNL
+724 GSTTNL
-730 TASLTN
+730 TASLAN
-736 ATIKSVAW
+736 AAIKSVAW
-744 STTNGTLSSESGN
+744 SAEGGTVSPNNDTS
-757 AVTFTAQTIGA
+757 VTFTAPTIEA

-773 TATVTAV
+773 TATVKAV
-780 ITFNIGTESVPI
+780 ITFNIGTESEPI

-808 AGTP
+808 ATNP

>member
-1 MKRMNKTKKSF
+1 MNKTKKSF

-48 ISGITTSVGAN
+48 ITGITTSVGAN

-67 SGNVDAT
+67 SGNVKDL
-74 TTQEGGI
+74 TTQEGGVG
-81 RSSMAVVADTVA
+81 SSMAVVKDKVA

-110 QSISLKPAQFNN
+110 QSISLKPARFNN
-122 AGDWATG
+122 AGNWATG

-141 RVKDLTNN
+141 RVKDLAEN

-156 NADNN
+156 NDENN
-161 TWEDV
+161 TWENV

-224 LAMSSSDATITPEN
+224 LAMSSSDATITAEN
-238 EAAINNMITATENSL
+238 EAAINSMIAATDNSL

-263 ILAAATTITTDA
+263 ILAVATTIDTDA

-283 VNGAASANA
+283 VNGAASAKA
-292 ALTAAQDSGI
+292 ALTAAGNIEGI
-302 TIPSQIETAV
+302 TIPSQIQGAV
-312 DNLEAQKTTV
+312 DKLEAQKTTV
-322 ATAKNNADYKAKLT
+322 AGAKNNADYKAKLT
-336 ALINTEKV
+336 ALIDTEKV

-356 PATDLMVGEEGR
+356 PATDLMVNG
-368 KEINPTFM
+368 EINSTFM

-407 AASEISI
+407 AASEITI
-414 SFKGLTVTNMP
+414 TFKGLSVSNMP
-425 STMITTATVDPT
+425 STMVTKATVDPT
-437 MGNVL
+437 LGNAL

-452 GATKTLSD
+452 GATTTLSD

-532 VTFLDPSG
+532 VTFLDPNG

-575 PVVNAPGT
+575 PVANAPGT
-583 EYDDSIT
+583 DYDDSIT

-654 RDAVDAN
+654 GEAVDAN

-674 NGNHIYEA
+674 NGNHIYKA

-690 SDEAN
+690 SDESN

-707 LALVT
+707 LALVA
-712 GEIVGGTTSVNS
+712 GEIVGGKTSV
-724 DSTTNL
+724 DSASATNL
-730 TASLTN
+730 TASLAN
-736 ATIKSVAW
+736 AAIKSVKWTATGGTV
-744 STTNGTLSSESGN
+744 SADNGTS
-757 AVTFTAQTIGA
+757 VTFTAPTIAA

-773 TATVTAV
+773 TATVTAE
-780 ITFNIGTESVPI
+780 ITFDIGTTGASVE
-792 DKTVTA
+792 KTVTA

-808 AGTP
+808 ASNP

>member
-1 MKRMNKTKKSF
+1 MNKTKKSF

-48 ISGITTSVGAN
+48 ITGITTSVGAN

-67 SGNVDAT
+67 SGNVNDL
-74 TTQEGGI
+74 TTQEGGVG
-81 RSSMAVVADTVA
+81 SSMAVVEDTVA

-99 LVDLSDDSYGL
+99 LVDLSNDSYGL
-110 QSISLKPAQFNN
+110 QSISLKPARFNN
-122 AGDWATG
+122 AGSWATG

-166 DPMPVGVR
+166 NPMPVGVR

-224 LAMSSSDATITPEN
+224 LAMNSTDATITPEN

-263 ILAAATTITTDA
+263 ILAAATTIDTDA

-292 ALTAAQDSGI
+292 ALTAAHDSGI
-302 TIPSQIETAV
+302 TIPAQIETAV
-312 DNLEAQKTTV
+312 NNLEAQKTAV
-322 ATAKNNADYKAKLT
+322 ATAKDNNNNYKTKLT
-336 ALINTEKV
+336 ALINTEMV

-350 AKATGD
+350 AKHTDNGN
-356 PATDLMVGEEGR
+356 PDLMVDGN
-368 KEINPTFM
+368 INPTFM

-407 AASEISI
+407 AASEITI
-414 SFKGLTVTNMP
+414 DFKGLTVTGVP
-425 STMITTATVDPT
+425 STMVTKVTVDPT

-442 QAVQAAGTSA
+442 QAVQAANSSS
-452 GATKTLSD
+452 GATTTLSD

-508 AVTNAQGNALLKDE
+508 AVTNAQGNSLLTDDA
-522 EVKSLMKSIR
+522 VKNLMKSIR
-532 VTFLDPSG
+532 VTFLDPNG

-561 ADLKLGNY
+561 ADLKLGSY
-569 VDGNFV
+569 VDGEFV
-575 PVVNAPGT
+575 PVDNAPGT
-583 EYDDSIT
+583 DYDDSIT

-654 RDAVDAN
+654 GEAKDAN

-674 NGNHIYEA
+674 NGNHIYKA

-690 SDEAN
+690 SDESN

-712 GEIVGGTTSVNS
+712 GEIVGGKTSVDS
-724 DSTTNL
+724 GSTTNL

-744 STTNGTLSSESGN
+744 SATGGTVSADNGTS
-757 AVTFTAQTIGA
+757 VTFTAANIPA

-780 ITFNIGTESVPI
+780 ITFNIGTESEPI

>member
-1 MKRMNKTKKSF
+1 MDKTKKSF

-48 ISGITTSVGAN
+48 ITGITTSVGAN

-67 SGNVDAT
+67 SGNVNAL
-74 TTQEGGI
+74 TTQEGGVA
-81 RSSMAVVADTVA
+81 SSMAVVADKVA

-110 QSISLKPAQFNN
+110 QSISLKPARFNTTGN
-122 AGDWATG
+122 WATG

-141 RVKDLTNN
+141 RVKALAEN
-149 TQASGKY
+149 TQASGKF
-156 NADNN
+156 NAANN
-161 TWEDV
+161 TWENV

-224 LAMSSSDATITPEN
+224 LAMSSSDATITAEN
-238 EAAINNMITATENSL
+238 EAAINSMITATDNSL

-263 ILAAATTITTDA
+263 ILAVATTIDTDA

-283 VNGAASANA
+283 VNGAASAKA

-302 TIPSQIETAV
+302 TIPAQIETAV
-312 DNLEAQKTTV
+312 NNLEAQKTTV
-322 ATAKNNADYKAKLT
+322 AGAKNNADYKAKLT
-336 ALINTEKV
+336 ALIDTEKV

-356 PATDLMVGEEGR
+356 PATDLMVN
-368 KEINPTFM
+368 KEINPTVM

-400 TVVGNYS
+400 TVAGNYS

-437 MGNVL
+437 LGNAL

-452 GATKTLSD
+452 GATTTLSD

-532 VTFLDPSG
+532 VTFLDP
-540 NGSQLAVLDMSTA
+540 NGSSQLAVLDMSTA

-569 VDGNFV
+569 VDGEFV
-575 PVVNAPGT
+575 PVANAAST
-583 EYDDSIT
+583 DYDDSIT

-605 VWLDGDTVDNGD
+605 VWLDGNTVDNGD

-654 RDAVDAN
+654 GKAVDAN

-674 NGNHIYEA
+674 NGNHIYKA

-690 SDEAN
+690 SDESN

-707 LALVT
+707 LALVA
-712 GEIVGGTTSVNS
+712 GEIVGGTTSV
-724 DSTTNL
+724 DSASATNL
-730 TASLTN
+730 TASLAN
-736 ATIKSVAW
+736 AAIKSVKWTATGGTV
-744 STTNGTLSSESGN
+744 SADNGTS
-757 AVTFTAQTIGA
+757 VTFTAPTIAA

-773 TATVTAV
+773 TATVTAE
-780 ITFNIGTESVPI
+780 ITFDIGTTGASVE
-792 DKTVTA
+792 KTVTA

-808 AGTP
+808 ASNP

>member
-1 MKRMNKTKKSF
+1 MNKTKKSF

-48 ISGITTSVGAN
+48 ITGITTSVGAN

-74 TTQEGGI
+74 TAEEGGVG
-81 RSSMAVVADTVA
+81 SSMATVADTVA

-110 QSISLKPAQFNN
+110 QSISLKPARFNN
-122 AGDWATG
+122 AGSWATG

-141 RVKDLTNN
+141 RVKDVADN
-149 TQASGKY
+149 TQASGKF

-161 TWEDV
+161 TWENV
-166 DPMPVGVR
+166 DPIPVGVR

-224 LAMSSSDATITPEN
+224 LAMSSSDATITEEN
-238 EAAINNMITATENSL
+238 ETAINNMITATDNSL
-253 KLIDEAYKQA
+253 KLIDEAYKQV
-263 ILAAATTITTDA
+263 ILAVATTIDTDA
-275 GYKAAVAA
+275 EYKVAVAA
-283 VNGAASANA
+283 VNGAASAKA

-302 TIPSQIETAV
+302 TIPAQIKTAV
-312 DNLEAQKTTV
+312 DKLEEQKTTV
-322 ATAKNNADYKAKLT
+322 ANAKNNADYKAKLT
-336 ALINTEKV
+336 ALIDTEKV

-356 PATDLMVGEEGR
+356 TNTDLMVNS
-368 KEINPTFM
+368 EINSTFM

-400 TVVGNYS
+400 TVAGNYS
-407 AASEISI
+407 AASEITI
-414 SFKGLTVTNMP
+414 TFKGLSVSNMP

-437 MGNVL
+437 LGNVL
-442 QAVQAAGTSA
+442 QAVTAAGTSA
-452 GATKTLSD
+452 GATTTLSD

-485 KQRVYSDSESAAT
+485 KQRVYSDSVSAAT

-532 VTFLDPSG
+532 VTFLDPNG
-540 NGSQLAVLDMSTA
+540 NSSQLAVLDMNTA

-569 VDGNFV
+569 DVNGDFK
-575 PVVNAPGT
+575 PVVNVSGT
-583 EYDDSIT
+583 DYDDSIT
-590 LAKLNQNQAQSLSVV
+590 LAKLNQNQAQCLSVV

-642 RNTALSNLKVDY
+642 SNTALSNLKVDY
-654 RDAVDAN
+654 GTAVDAN

-674 NGNHIYEA
+674 NGNHIYKA

-712 GEIVGGTTSVNS
+712 GEIVGGKTSV
-724 DSTTNL
+724 DSASATAL
-730 TASLTN
+730 TASLAN

-744 STTNGTLSSESGN
+744 SATGGTVSPESGTS
-757 AVTFTAQTIGA
+757 VTFTAPTIAAGA
-768 GEAAG
+768 AAG

-780 ITFNIGTESVPI
+780 ITFDIGTTDAPAE
-792 DKTVTA
+792 KTLTA

-808 AGTP
+808 ASNP

>member
-1 MKRMNKTKKSF
+1 MNKTKKSF

-48 ISGITTSVGAN
+48 ITGITTSVGAN

-67 SGNVDAT
+67 SGNVNDL
-74 TTQEGGI
+74 TTQEGGVG
-81 RSSMAVVADTVA
+81 SSMAVVEDTVA

-99 LVDLSDDSYGL
+99 LVDLSNDSYGL
-110 QSISLKPAQFNN
+110 QSISLKPARFNN
-122 AGDWATG
+122 AGSWATG

-166 DPMPVGVR
+166 NPMPVGVR

-210 LSNNAQGLANAVTQ
+210 LSNNAQDLANAVTQ
-224 LAMSSSDATITPEN
+224 LAMNSTDAEITAEN

-263 ILAAATTITTDA
+263 ILAAVTTIDTDA

-283 VNGAASANA
+283 VNGAASAKA
-292 ALTAAQDSGI
+292 ALTAAGNIEGI
-302 TIPSQIETAV
+302 TIPAQIETAV
-312 DNLEAQKTTV
+312 NNLEAQKTTV
-322 ATAKNNADYKAKLT
+322 AGAKNEGNYKTKLT
-336 ALINTEKV
+336 ALINTEMV

-350 AKATGD
+350 ARATGD
-356 PATDLMVGEEGR
+356 EATDLMVNGN
-368 KEINPTFM
+368 INSTFM
-376 GKMTKDGGVRVEMP
+376 GKMIADGGVRVEMP

-407 AASEISI
+407 AASKISI
-414 SFKGLTVTNMP
+414 SFKGLTVTDVS
-425 STMITTATVDPT
+425 STMVTKVTVDPT

-442 QAVQAAGTSA
+442 QAVQAANSSS
-452 GATKTLSD
+452 GATTTLSD

-508 AVTNAQGNALLKDE
+508 AVTNAQGNSLLTDDA
-522 EVKSLMKSIR
+522 VKNLMKSIR
-532 VTFLDPSG
+532 VTFLDPDG
-540 NGSQLAVLDMSTA
+540 NSSQLAVLDMSTA

-561 ADLKLGNY
+561 ADLKLGSY
-569 VDGNFV
+569 VGGNFV
-575 PVVNAPGT
+575 AVNDDDGT
-583 EYDDSIT
+583 EEYDESIT
-590 LAKLNQNQAQSLSVV
+590 LAKLNQNQAKSLSVV

-674 NGNHIYEA
+674 NGNHIYKA

-690 SDEAN
+690 SDESN

-712 GEIVGGTTSVNS
+712 GEIVGGKTSVDS
-724 DSTTNL
+724 DSTTDL

-757 AVTFTAQTIGA
+757 EVTFTAQTIAA

-780 ITFNIGTESVPI
+780 ITFNIGTESEPI
-792 DKTVTA
+792 DKTITA

-808 AGTP
+808 AVTP

>member
-1 MKRMNKTKKSF
+1 MNKTKKSF

-48 ISGITTSVGAN
+48 ITGITTSVGAN

-67 SGNVDAT
+67 SGNVNVT
-74 TTQEGGI
+74 TTQEGGVG
-81 RSSMAVVADTVA
+81 SSMAIATDTDA
-93 NLTWGN
+93 NITWGN
-99 LVDLSDDSYGL
+99 LVDLSNDSYGL
-110 QSISLKPAQFNN
+110 QSISLKPARFNN
-122 AGDWATG
+122 DGDWATG
-129 NLLSIPVYGADG
+129 NLLSIPVYGDDG
-141 RVKDLTNN
+141 RVKALATD
-149 TQASGKY
+149 TQASGQY
-156 NADNN
+156 NAANN
-161 TWEDV
+161 TWEIAN
-166 DPMPVGVR
+166 PMPVGVR
-174 AIGTNDNLTAQQSGL
+174 AIGANDNLTAQESGL

-210 LSNNAQGLANAVTQ
+210 LSNNAQNLANAVTQ
-224 LAMSSSDATITPEN
+224 LAMNSDAATITPEN
-238 EAAINNMITATENSL
+238 KTAINNMITATENSL

-263 ILAAATTITTDA
+263 ILAAATTIDTDA

-292 ALTAAQDSGI
+292 ALTAAHNSGI
-302 TIPSQIETAV
+302 TIPSPIETAV
-312 DNLEAQKTTV
+312 NNLEAQKTTV

-350 AKATGD
+350 AKHTDNGN
-356 PATDLMVGEEGR
+356 PDLMVGDN
-368 KEINPTFM
+368 INPTFT
-376 GKMTKDGGVRVEMP
+376 GKIIEDRGVRVEMP

-407 AASEISI
+407 AASKITI
-414 SFKGLTVTNMP
+414 SFKGLSVEDMP
-425 STMITTATVDPT
+425 STMVTTATVDPT

-442 QAVQAAGTSA
+442 KAVQAANSSS
-452 GATKTLSD
+452 GATTTLSD

-508 AVTNAQGNALLKDE
+508 AVTNAQGNSLLTDDA
-522 EVKSLMKSIR
+522 VKNLMKSIR
-532 VTFLDPSG
+532 VTFLDPNG

-561 ADLKLGNY
+561 ADLKLGSY
-569 VDGNFV
+569 VGGNFV
-575 PVVNAPGT
+575 AVNDDDGT
-583 EYDDSIT
+583 EEYDESIT
-590 LAKLNQNQAQSLSVV
+590 LAKLNQNQAKSLSVV

-629 NLQFSSSVELQPM
+629 NLQFRSSVELQPM

-654 RDAVDAN
+654 GTAKDAN

-674 NGNHIYEA
+674 NGNHIYKA

-712 GEIVGGTTSVNS
+712 GEIVGGTTSVDS
-724 DSTTNL
+724 GSTTNL
-730 TASLTN
+730 TASLAN
-736 ATIKSVAW
+736 AAIKSVAW
-744 STTNGTLSSESGN
+744 SAEGGTVSPNNDTS
-757 AVTFTAQTIGA
+757 VTFTAPTIEA

-773 TATVTAV
+773 TATVKAV
-780 ITFNIGTESVPI
+780 ITFNIGTESEPI

-808 AGTP
+808 ATNP

>member
-1 MKRMNKTKKSF
+1 MNKTKKSF

-48 ISGITTSVGAN
+48 ITGITTSVGAN

-67 SGNVDAT
+67 SGNVNAT
-74 TTQEGGI
+74 TTQEGGVG
-81 RSSMAVVADTVA
+81 SSMAIVKDTVA

-110 QSISLKPAQFNN
+110 QSISLKPARFNN

-224 LAMSSSDATITPEN
+224 LAMNSTDATITPEN

-263 ILAAATTITTDA
+263 ILAAATTINTDA

-302 TIPSQIETAV
+302 TIPAQIETAV
-312 DNLEAQKTTV
+312 NNLEAQKTAV
-322 ATAKNNADYKAKLT
+322 ATAKDNNNNYKTKLT
-336 ALINTEKV
+336 ALINTEMV

-350 AKATGD
+350 ARATGD
-356 PATDLMVGEEGR
+356 PDTDLMVDG
-368 KEINPTFM
+368 KINPTFM
-376 GKMTKDGGVRVEMP
+376 GKITKDGGVRVEMP

-400 TVVGNYS
+400 TVAGNYS
-407 AASEISI
+407 ATSEITI
-414 SFKGLTVTNMP
+414 DFKGLTVPGMP

-452 GATKTLSD
+452 GATTTLSD

-508 AVTNAQGNALLKDE
+508 AVTNAQGNSLLTDDA
-522 EVKSLMKSIR
+522 VKNLMKSIR
-532 VTFLDPSG
+532 VTFLDPDG
-540 NGSQLAVLDMSTA
+540 NSSQLAVLDMSTA

-561 ADLKLGNY
+561 ADLKLGSY

-575 PVVNAPGT
+575 PVANADST
-583 EYDDSIT
+583 EYDDRIT
-590 LAKLNQNQAQSLSVV
+590 LAKLNQNQAQRLSVV

-654 RDAVDAN
+654 GNAVDAN

-712 GEIVGGTTSVNS
+712 GEIVGGKTSV
-724 DSTTNL
+724 DSGSNTNL
-730 TASLTN
+730 TASLAN
-736 ATIKSVAW
+736 AAIKSVTW
-744 STTNGTLSSESGN
+744 SATGGTVSADNGTS
-757 AVTFTAQTIGA
+757 VTFTAPTIAA

-780 ITFNIGTESVPI
+780 ITFNIGTESEPI

-808 AGTP
+808 ASNP

>member
-48 ISGITTSVGAN
+48 ITGITTSVGAN

-67 SGNVDAT
+67 SGNVNAT
-74 TTQEGGI
+74 TTQEGGVG
-81 RSSMAVVADTVA
+81 SSMAIATDMAA

-110 QSISLKPAQFNN
+110 QSISLKPARFNN
-122 AGDWATG
+122 AGNWATG

-141 RVKDLTNN
+141 RVKALTNN

-156 NADNN
+156 NAENN
-161 TWEDV
+161 TWENV
-166 DPMPVGVR
+166 NPMPVGVR

-210 LSNNAQGLANAVTQ
+210 LSNNAQDLANAVTQ
-224 LAMSSSDATITPEN
+224 LAMNSSDAPITTEN
-238 EAAINNMITATENSL
+238 QTAINNMITATENSL

-263 ILAAATTITTDA
+263 ILAAATTIDTDA

-283 VNGAASANA
+283 VNGAASAKA

-302 TIPSQIETAV
+302 TIPAQIETAV
-312 DNLEAQKTTV
+312 NNLEAQKTTV
-322 ATAKNNADYKAKLT
+322 ATAKNNADYKTKLT
-336 ALINTEKV
+336 ALIDTEKV

-356 PATDLMVGEEGR
+356 PATDLMVDGN
-368 KEINPTFM
+368 INPTFM

-400 TVVGNYS
+400 TVAGNYS

-437 MGNVL
+437 MGNAL

-452 GATKTLSD
+452 GATTTLSD

-532 VTFLDPSG
+532 VTFLDPNG

-569 VDGNFV
+569 VDGRFV
-575 PVVNAPGT
+575 PVANADST

-629 NLQFSSSVELQPM
+629 NLQFRSSVELQPM

-674 NGNHIYEA
+674 NGNHIYKA

-712 GEIVGGTTSVNS
+712 GEIVGGKTSVDS
-724 DSTTNL
+724 GSTTNL

-744 STTNGTLSSESGN
+744 STTNGTLSSNTGN
-757 AVTFTAQTIGA
+757 AVTFTAPTIAA

>member
-1 MKRMNKTKKSF
+1 MNKTKKSF

-48 ISGITTSVGAN
+48 ITGITTSVGAN

-67 SGNVDAT
+67 SGNVNDL
-74 TTQEGGI
+74 TTQEGGVG
-81 RSSMAVVADTVA
+81 SSMAAVADTVA

-99 LVDLSDDSYGL
+99 LVDLSNDSYGL
-110 QSISLKPAQFNN
+110 QSISLKPARFNN
-122 AGDWATG
+122 AGSWATG

-141 RVKDLTNN
+141 RVKDVAND
-149 TQASGKY
+149 TQASGHF
-156 NADNN
+156 NAANN
-161 TWEDV
+161 TWENV

-224 LAMSSSDATITPEN
+224 LAMSSSDATITAEN
-238 EAAINNMITATENSL
+238 EAAINNMITATDNSL
-253 KLIDEAYKQA
+253 KLIDEAYKQV
-263 ILAAATTITTDA
+263 ILAVATTIDTDA

-283 VNGAASANA
+283 VNGAASAKA
-292 ALTAAQDSGI
+292 ALTAAQDNGI
-302 TIPSQIETAV
+302 TIPAQIETAV
-312 DNLEAQKTTV
+312 NNLEAQKTTV

-336 ALINTEKV
+336 ALIDTEKV

-350 AKATGD
+350 AKATGNE
-356 PATDLMVGEEGR
+356 ATDLMVNG
-368 KEINPTFM
+368 EINSTFM

-400 TVVGNYS
+400 TVAGNYS
-407 AASEISI
+407 AASEITI
-414 SFKGLTVTNMP
+414 TFKGLSVSNMP

-437 MGNVL
+437 LGNVL

-452 GATKTLSD
+452 GATTTLSD

-532 VTFLDPSG
+532 VTFLDPNDNS
-540 NGSQLAVLDMSTA
+540 SQLAVLDMSTA

-569 VDGNFV
+569 VNGNFV

-583 EYDDSIT
+583 DYDDSIT

-642 RNTALSNLKVDY
+642 SNTALSNLKVDY
-654 RDAVDAN
+654 GTAVDAN

-674 NGNHIYEA
+674 NGNHIYKA

-712 GEIVGGTTSVNS
+712 GEIVGGTTSVDS
-724 DSTTNL
+724 ASTTAL
-730 TASLTN
+730 TASLAN
-736 ATIKSVAW
+736 AAIKSVAW
-744 STTNGTLSSESGN
+744 SATGGTVSANSGTN
-757 AVTFTAQTIGA
+757 VTFTAQTIAA

-780 ITFNIGTESVPI
+780 ITFDIGTTDAPAE
-792 DKTVTA
+792 KTVTA

-808 AGTP
+808 ASNP

>member
-48 ISGITTSVGAN
+48 ITGITTSVGAN

-67 SGNVDAT
+67 SGNVHVT
-74 TTQEGGI
+74 TTQEGGVG
-81 RSSMAVVADTVA
+81 SSMAIATDTDA
-93 NLTWGN
+93 NITWGN
-99 LVDLSDDSYGL
+99 LVDLSNDSYGL
-110 QSISLKPAQFNN
+110 QSISLKPARFNN
-122 AGDWATG
+122 AGSWATG
-129 NLLSIPVYGADG
+129 NLLSIPVYGDDG
-141 RVKDLTNN
+141 RVKALATD
-149 TQASGKY
+149 TQASGQY
-156 NADNN
+156 NAANN
-161 TWEDV
+161 TWEIAN
-166 DPMPVGVR
+166 PMPVGVR
-174 AIGTNDNLTAQQSGL
+174 AIGANDNLTAQESGL

-210 LSNNAQGLANAVTQ
+210 LSNNAQNLANAVTQ
-224 LAMSSSDATITPEN
+224 LAMNSDAATITPEN
-238 EAAINNMITATENSL
+238 KTAINNMITATENSL

-263 ILAAATTITTDA
+263 ILAAATTIDTDA

-302 TIPSQIETAV
+302 TIPAQIQNAV
-312 DNLEAQKTTV
+312 NKLEAQKTIV
-322 ATAKNNADYKAKLT
+322 AGAKNNNDYKAKLT

-350 AKATGD
+350 AKHTDNGN
-356 PATDLMVGEEGR
+356 PDLMVGDN
-368 KEINPTFM
+368 INPTFT
-376 GKMTKDGGVRVEMP
+376 GKIIEDRGVRVEMP

-407 AASEISI
+407 AASKITI
-414 SFKGLTVTNMP
+414 SFKGLSVEDMP
-425 STMITTATVDPT
+425 STMVTTATVDPT

-442 QAVQAAGTSA
+442 KAVQAANSSS
-452 GATKTLSD
+452 GATTTLSD

-508 AVTNAQGNALLKDE
+508 AVTNAQGNSLLTDDA
-522 EVKSLMKSIR
+522 VKNLMKSIR
-532 VTFLDPSG
+532 VTFLDPNG

-575 PVVNAPGT
+575 PVVNADST
-583 EYDDSIT
+583 DYDDSIT

-654 RDAVDAN
+654 GTAKDAN

-674 NGNHIYEA
+674 NGNHIYKA

-712 GEIVGGTTSVNS
+712 GEIVGGKTSVDS
-724 DSTTNL
+724 GSTTNL
-730 TASLTN
+730 KASLAN
-736 ATIKSVAW
+736 AAIKSVAW
-744 STTNGTLSSESGN
+744 SAEGGTVSPNNGTS
-757 AVTFTAQTIGA
+757 VTFTAPTIEA

-773 TATVTAV
+773 TATVKAV
-780 ITFNIGTESVPI
+780 ITFNIGTESEPI

-808 AGTP
+808 ATNP

>member
-1 MKRMNKTKKSF
+1 MNKTKKSF

-780 ITFNIGTESVPI
+780 ITFNIGTESEPI

>member
-1 MKRMNKTKKSF
+1 MDKTKKSF

-48 ISGITTSVGAN
+48 ITGITTSVGAN

-67 SGNVDAT
+67 SGNVNAL
-74 TTQEGGI
+74 TTQEGGVA
-81 RSSMAVVADTVA
+81 SSMAVVADKVA

-110 QSISLKPAQFNN
+110 QSISLKPARFNTTGN
-122 AGDWATG
+122 WATG

-141 RVKDLTNN
+141 RVKALAEN
-149 TQASGKY
+149 TQASGKF
-156 NADNN
+156 NAANN
-161 TWEDV
+161 TWENV

-238 EAAINNMITATENSL
+238 EAAINSMITATDNSL

-263 ILAAATTITTDA
+263 ILAVATTIDTDA

-283 VNGAASANA
+283 VNGAASAKA

-302 TIPSQIETAV
+302 TIPAQIETAV
-312 DNLEAQKTTV
+312 NNLEAQKTTV
-322 ATAKNNADYKAKLT
+322 AGAKNNADYKAKLT
-336 ALINTEKV
+336 ALIDTEKV

-356 PATDLMVGEEGR
+356 PATDLMVN

-400 TVVGNYS
+400 TVAGNYS

-437 MGNVL
+437 LGNAL

-452 GATKTLSD
+452 GATTTLSD

-532 VTFLDPSG
+532 VTFLDP
-540 NGSQLAVLDMSTA
+540 NGSSQLAVLDMSTA

-569 VDGNFV
+569 VDGEFV
-575 PVVNAPGT
+575 PVANAAST
-583 EYDDSIT
+583 DYDDSIT

-605 VWLDGDTVDNGD
+605 VWLDGNTVDNGD

-654 RDAVDAN
+654 GKAVDAN

-674 NGNHIYEA
+674 NGNHIYKA

-690 SDEAN
+690 SDESN

-707 LALVT
+707 LALVA
-712 GEIVGGTTSVNS
+712 GEIVGGTTSV
-724 DSTTNL
+724 DSASATNL
-730 TASLTN
+730 TASLAN
-736 ATIKSVAW
+736 AAIKSVKWTATGGTV
-744 STTNGTLSSESGN
+744 SADNGTS
-757 AVTFTAQTIGA
+757 VTFTAPTIAA

-773 TATVTAV
+773 TATVTAE
-780 ITFNIGTESVPI
+780 ITFDIGTTGASVE
-792 DKTVTA
+792 KTVTA

-808 AGTP
+808 ASNP

>member
-1 MKRMNKTKKSF
+1 MNKTKKSF

-48 ISGITTSVGAN
+48 ITGITTSVGAN
-59 GNLEMALL
+59 GNLEIALL
-67 SGNVDAT
+67 SGNVNDR

-81 RSSMAVVADTVA
+81 VSSMAAVADTVA

-110 QSISLKPAQFNN
+110 QSISLKPADFNS
-122 AGDWATG
+122 AGSWATG
-129 NLLSIPVYGADG
+129 NLLLIPVYGADG
-141 RVKDLTNN
+141 RVEALTNN

-156 NADNN
+156 NDENN
-161 TWEDV
+161 TWENV

-224 LAMSSSDATITPEN
+224 LAMSSSDATITAEN
-238 EAAINNMITATENSL
+238 EAAINSMITATENSL

-263 ILAAATTITTDA
+263 ILAVATTITTDA

-283 VNGAASANA
+283 VNGAASAKA
-292 ALTAAQDSGI
+292 ALTAAGNIEGI
-302 TIPSQIETAV
+302 TIPSQIQGAV
-312 DNLEAQKTTV
+312 NNLEAQKTTV
-322 ATAKNNADYKAKLT
+322 AGAKNEGNYKTKLT
-336 ALINTEKV
+336 ALINTEMV

-350 AKATGD
+350 ARATGD
-356 PATDLMVGEEGR
+356 PATDLMVDGN
-368 KEINPTFM
+368 INPTFM

-407 AASEISI
+407 AASEITI
-414 SFKGLTVTNMP
+414 TFKGLSVSNMP
-425 STMITTATVDPT
+425 STMVTKVTVDPT
-437 MGNVL
+437 LGNAL

-452 GATKTLSD
+452 GATTTLSD

-532 VTFLDPSG
+532 VTFLDPNG
-540 NGSQLAVLDMSTA
+540 NSSQLAVLDMSTA

-583 EYDDSIT
+583 DYDDSIT

-605 VWLDGDTVDNGD
+605 VWLDGTTVDNGD

-642 RNTALSNLKVDY
+642 RNTALNNLKVDY

-690 SDEAN
+690 SDESN

-712 GEIVGGTTSVNS
+712 GEIVGGTTSVDS
-724 DSTTNL
+724 GSTTNL

-744 STTNGTLSSESGN
+744 STTNGTLSSDTGN
-757 AVTFTAQTIGA
+757 AVTFTAQTIAA

-780 ITFNIGTESVPI
+780 ITFNIGTEIEPI

>member
-1 MKRMNKTKKSF
+1 MNKTKKSF

-48 ISGITTSVGAN
+48 ITGITTSVGAN

-110 QSISLKPAQFNN
+110 QSISLKPARFNN
-122 AGDWATG
+122 AGSWATG

-156 NADNN
+156 NDENN
-161 TWEDV
+161 TWENV

-238 EAAINNMITATENSL
+238 EAAINNMITATDNSL

-263 ILAAATTITTDA
+263 ILAAVTTIDTDA

-283 VNGAASANA
+283 VNGAASAKA
-292 ALTAAQDSGI
+292 ALTAAGNIEGI
-302 TIPSQIETAV
+302 TIPAQIETAV
-312 DNLEAQKTTV
+312 NNLEAQKTTV
-322 ATAKNNADYKAKLT
+322 AGAKNEGNYKTKLT
-336 ALINTEKV
+336 ALINTEMV

-350 AKATGD
+350 ARATGD
-356 PATDLMVGEEGR
+356 PATDLMVDGN
-368 KEINPTFM
+368 INPTFM

-400 TVVGNYS
+400 TVAGNYS

-437 MGNVL
+437 MGNAL
-442 QAVQAAGTSA
+442 QAVQAAGTST
-452 GATKTLSD
+452 GATTTLSD

-532 VTFLDPSG
+532 VTFLDPNG
-540 NGSQLAVLDMSTA
+540 NSSQLAVLDMSTA

-561 ADLKLGNY
+561 ADLKLGSY

-575 PVVNAPGT
+575 PVNNDPGT
-583 EYDDSIT
+583 EHNESIT

-605 VWLDGDTVDNGD
+605 VWLDGTTVDNGD

-654 RDAVDAN
+654 GTAKDAN

-674 NGNHIYEA
+674 NGNHIYKA

-712 GEIVGGTTSVNS
+712 GEIVGGTTSVDS
-724 DSTTNL
+724 DSTTDL

>member
-1 MKRMNKTKKSF
+1 MNKTKKSF

-48 ISGITTSVGAN
+48 ITGITTSVGAN

-67 SGNVDAT
+67 SGNVNVT

-81 RSSMAVVADTVA
+81 QSSMAVVEDTVA

-110 QSISLKPAQFNN
+110 QSISLKPARFNN
-122 AGDWATG
+122 AGNWATG

-141 RVKDLTNN
+141 RVKALTNN

-156 NADNN
+156 NDENN
-161 TWEDV
+161 TWENV

-224 LAMSSSDATITPEN
+224 LAMSSSDATITAEN
-238 EAAINNMITATENSL
+238 EAAINSMITATENSL

-263 ILAAATTITTDA
+263 ILAVATTITTDA

-302 TIPSQIETAV
+302 TIPAQIQTAV
-312 DNLEAQKTTV
+312 NNLEAQKTTV

-356 PATDLMVGEEGR
+356 PATDLMVGEEGS

-442 QAVQAAGTSA
+442 QAVQAAGTST
-452 GATKTLSD
+452 GATTTLSD

-532 VTFLDPSG
+532 VTFLDPNG

-583 EYDDSIT
+583 DYDDSIT

-654 RDAVDAN
+654 GKAVDAN

-674 NGNHIYEA
+674 NGNHIYKA

-690 SDEAN
+690 SDESN

-712 GEIVGGTTSVNS
+712 GEIVGGKTSVDS
-724 DSTTNL
+724 GSTTNL
-730 TASLTN
+730 TASLAN
-736 ATIKSVAW
+736 AAIKSVAW
-744 STTNGTLSSESGN
+744 STTSGTLSSDTGN

-792 DKTVTA
+792 DKTITA

-808 AGTP
+808 AGNP

>member
-1 MKRMNKTKKSF
+1 MNKTKKSF

-48 ISGITTSVGAN
+48 ITGITTSVGAN

-67 SGNVDAT
+67 SGNVHVT
-74 TTQEGGI
+74 TTQEGGVG
-81 RSSMAVVADTVA
+81 SSMAIATDTDA
-93 NLTWGN
+93 NITWGN
-99 LVDLSDDSYGL
+99 LVDLSNDSYGL
-110 QSISLKPAQFNN
+110 QSISLKPARFNN
-122 AGDWATG
+122 AGSWATG
-129 NLLSIPVYGADG
+129 NLLSIPVYGDDG
-141 RVKDLTNN
+141 RVKALATD
-149 TQASGKY
+149 TQASGQY
-156 NADNN
+156 NAANN
-161 TWEDV
+161 TWEIAN
-166 DPMPVGVR
+166 PMPVGVR
-174 AIGTNDNLTAQQSGL
+174 AIGANDNLTAQESGL

-210 LSNNAQGLANAVTQ
+210 LSNNAQNLANAVTQ
-224 LAMSSSDATITPEN
+224 LAMNSDAATITPEN
-238 EAAINNMITATENSL
+238 KTAINNMITATENSL

-263 ILAAATTITTDA
+263 ILAAATTIDTDA

-292 ALTAAQDSGI
+292 ALTAAHNSGI
-302 TIPSQIETAV
+302 TIPSPIETAV
-312 DNLEAQKTTV
+312 NNLEAQKTTV
-322 ATAKNNADYKAKLT
+322 ATAKDNADYKAKLT

-350 AKATGD
+350 AKHTDNGN
-356 PATDLMVGEEGR
+356 PDLMVGDN
-368 KEINPTFM
+368 INPTFT
-376 GKMTKDGGVRVEMP
+376 GKIIEDRGVRVEMP

-407 AASEISI
+407 AASKITI
-414 SFKGLTVTNMP
+414 SFKGLSVEDMP
-425 STMITTATVDPT
+425 STMVTTATVDPT

-442 QAVQAAGTSA
+442 KAVQAANSSS
-452 GATKTLSD
+452 GATTTLSD

-508 AVTNAQGNALLKDE
+508 AVTNAQGNSLLTDDA
-522 EVKSLMKSIR
+522 VKNLMKSIR
-532 VTFLDPSG
+532 VTFLDPNG

-575 PVVNAPGT
+575 PVVNADST
-583 EYDDSIT
+583 DYDDSIT

-654 RDAVDAN
+654 GTAKDAN

-674 NGNHIYEA
+674 NGNHIYKA

-712 GEIVGGTTSVNS
+712 GEIVGGKTSVDS
-724 DSTTNL
+724 GSTTNL
-730 TASLTN
+730 KASLAN
-736 ATIKSVAW
+736 AAIKSVAW
-744 STTNGTLSSESGN
+744 SAEGGTVSPNNGTS
-757 AVTFTAQTIGA
+757 VTFTAPTIEA

-773 TATVTAV
+773 TATVKAV
-780 ITFNIGTESVPI
+780 ITFNIGTESEPI

-808 AGTP
+808 ATNP

>member
-1 MKRMNKTKKSF
+1 MNKTKKSF

-48 ISGITTSVGAN
+48 ITGITTSVGAN

-67 SGNVDAT
+67 SGNVNDR

-141 RVKDLTNN
+141 RVKDLATN

-224 LAMSSSDATITPEN
+224 LAMNSTDAKITAEN
-238 EAAINNMITATENSL
+238 EAAINNMITATDNSL

-263 ILAAATTITTDA
+263 ILAAATTIDTDA

-283 VNGAASANA
+283 VNGAASAKA
-292 ALTAAQDSGI
+292 ALTAAGNIEGI
-302 TIPSQIETAV
+302 TIPAQIETAV
-312 DNLEAQKTTV
+312 NNLEAQKTTV
-322 ATAKNNADYKAKLT
+322 AGAKNEGNYKTKLT
-336 ALINTEKV
+336 ALINTEMV

-350 AKATGD
+350 ARATGD
-356 PATDLMVGEEGR
+356 PATDLMVDG
-368 KEINPTFM
+368 KINPTFM
-376 GKMTKDGGVRVEMP
+376 SKVTKDRGVRVEMP

-400 TVVGNYS
+400 TVAGNYS
-407 AASEISI
+407 ATSEITI
-414 SFKGLTVTNMP
+414 DFKGLTLPGMP

-452 GATKTLSD
+452 GATTTLSD

-508 AVTNAQGNALLKDE
+508 AVTNAQGNSLLTDDA
-522 EVKSLMKSIR
+522 VKNLMKSIR
-532 VTFLDPSG
+532 VTFLDPDG
-540 NGSQLAVLDMSTA
+540 NSSQLAVLDMSTA

-561 ADLKLGNY
+561 ADLKLGSY
-569 VDGNFV
+569 DESGNFV
-575 PVVNAPGT
+575 AVNNDPGT
-583 EYDDSIT
+583 EHNESIT
-590 LAKLNQNQAQSLSVV
+590 LAKLNQNQAQRLSVV

-642 RNTALSNLKVDY
+642 RNTALNNLKVDY
-654 RDAVDAN
+654 GEAVDAN

-674 NGNHIYEA
+674 NGNHIYKPDA
-682 DDNRTYFS
+682 NHTYFS
-690 SDEAN
+690 SDESN

-712 GEIVGGTTSVNS
+712 GEIVGGKTSVDS
-724 DSTTNL
+724 DSTTDL
-730 TASLTN
+730 TASLAN
-736 ATIKSVAW
+736 AAIKSVAW
-744 STTNGTLSSESGN
+744 STTNGTLSSDTGN
-757 AVTFTAQTIGA
+757 AVTFTAQTIAA

-780 ITFNIGTESVPI
+780 ITFNIGTTDAPVE
-792 DKTVTA
+792 KTVTA

-808 AGTP
+808 ASNP

>member
-1 MKRMNKTKKSF
+1 MDKTKKSF

-48 ISGITTSVGAN
+48 ITGITTSVGAN

-67 SGNVDAT
+67 SGNVNAL
-74 TTQEGGI
+74 TTQEGGVA
-81 RSSMAVVADTVA
+81 SSMAVVADKVA

-110 QSISLKPAQFNN
+110 QSISLKPARFNN
-122 AGDWATG
+122 AGSWATG

-141 RVKDLTNN
+141 RVKDLANN
-149 TQASGKY
+149 TQASGKF
-156 NADNN
+156 NAANN
-161 TWEDV
+161 TWENV

-238 EAAINNMITATENSL
+238 EAAINSMITATDNSL

-263 ILAAATTITTDA
+263 ILAVATTIDTDA

-283 VNGAASANA
+283 VNGAASAKA

-302 TIPSQIETAV
+302 TIPAQIDTAV
-312 DNLEAQKTTV
+312 NNLEAQKTTV
-322 ATAKNNADYKAKLT
+322 AGAKNNADYKAKLT
-336 ALINTEKV
+336 ALIDTEKV

-350 AKATGD
+350 AKATDD
-356 PATDLMVGEEGR
+356 PATDLMVNG
-368 KEINPTFM
+368 EINSTFM

-407 AASEISI
+407 AASEITI
-414 SFKGLTVTNMP
+414 TFKGLSVSNMP
-425 STMITTATVDPT
+425 STMVTKVTVDPT
-437 MGNVL
+437 LGNAL

-452 GATKTLSD
+452 GATTTLSD

-532 VTFLDPSG
+532 VTFLDPNG

-575 PVVNAPGT
+575 PVANAPGT
-583 EYDDSIT
+583 DYDDSIT

-654 RDAVDAN
+654 GEAVDAN

-674 NGNHIYEA
+674 NGNHIYKA

-690 SDEAN
+690 SDESN

-707 LALVT
+707 LALVA
-712 GEIVGGTTSVNS
+712 GEIVGGTTSVDS
-724 DSTTNL
+724 ASTTNL
-730 TASLTN
+730 TASLAN
-736 ATIKSVAW
+736 AAIKSVKWTATGGTV
-744 STTNGTLSSESGN
+744 SADNGTS
-757 AVTFTAQTIGA
+757 VTFTAPTIAA

-773 TATVTAV
+773 TATVTAE
-780 ITFNIGTESVPI
+780 ITFDIGTTGASVE
-792 DKTVTA
+792 KTVTA

-808 AGTP
+808 ASNP

>member
-1 MKRMNKTKKSF
+1 MDKTKKSF

-48 ISGITTSVGAN
+48 ITGITTSVGAN

-67 SGNVDAT
+67 SGNVNAT
-74 TTQEGGI
+74 TAEEGGVA
-81 RSSMAVVADTVA
+81 SSMAVTTDTVA

-110 QSISLKPAQFNN
+110 QSISLKPARFNN
-122 AGDWATG
+122 AGNWATG
-129 NLLSIPVYGADG
+129 DLLSIPVYGADG
-141 RVKDLTNN
+141 RVKDLAEN
-149 TQASGKY
+149 TQASGKF
-156 NADNN
+156 NAANN
-161 TWEDV
+161 TWENV

-224 LAMSSSDATITPEN
+224 LAMSSSDATITAEN
-238 EAAINNMITATENSL
+238 EAAINSMIAATDNSL

-263 ILAAATTITTDA
+263 ILAVATTITTDA

-283 VNGAASANA
+283 VNGAASAKA

-302 TIPSQIETAV
+302 TIPAQIETAV
-312 DNLEAQKTTV
+312 NNLEAQKTTV
-322 ATAKNNADYKAKLT
+322 AGAKNNADYKAKLT
-336 ALINTEKV
+336 ALIDTEKV

-356 PATDLMVGEEGR
+356 PATDLMVN

-400 TVVGNYS
+400 TVAGNYS

-437 MGNVL
+437 LGNAL

-452 GATKTLSD
+452 GATTTLSD

-532 VTFLDPSG
+532 VTFLDP
-540 NGSQLAVLDMSTA
+540 NGSSQLAVLDMSTA

-569 VDGNFV
+569 VDGEFV
-575 PVVNAPGT
+575 PVANAAST
-583 EYDDSIT
+583 DYDDSIT

-605 VWLDGDTVDNGD
+605 VWLDGNTVDNGD

-654 RDAVDAN
+654 GKAVDAN

-674 NGNHIYEA
+674 NGNHIYKA

-690 SDEAN
+690 SDESN

-707 LALVT
+707 LALVA
-712 GEIVGGTTSVNS
+712 GEIVGGTTSV
-724 DSTTNL
+724 DSASATNL
-730 TASLTN
+730 TASLAN
-736 ATIKSVAW
+736 AAIKSVKWTATGGTV
-744 STTNGTLSSESGN
+744 SADNGTS
-757 AVTFTAQTIGA
+757 VTFTAPTIAA

-773 TATVTAV
+773 TATVTAE
-780 ITFNIGTESVPI
+780 ITFDIGTTGASVE
-792 DKTVTA
+792 KTVTA

-808 AGTP
+808 ASNP

>member
-1 MKRMNKTKKSF
+1 MNKTKKSF

-48 ISGITTSVGAN
+48 ITGITTSVGAN

-74 TTQEGGI
+74 TTQEGGVG
-81 RSSMAVVADTVA
+81 SSMAIATDKVA

-110 QSISLKPAQFNN
+110 QSISLKPARFNN
-122 AGDWATG
+122 AGSWATG

-149 TQASGKY
+149 TQASGEY

-224 LAMSSSDATITPEN
+224 LAMSSSDATITAEN

-292 ALTAAQDSGI
+292 ALTAAGNIEGI
-302 TIPSQIETAV
+302 TIPAQIQTAV
-312 DNLEAQKTTV
+312 NNLETQKTTV
-322 ATAKNNADYKAKLT
+322 ATAKNNADYKTKLT

-452 GATKTLSD
+452 GATTTLSD

-532 VTFLDPSG
+532 VTFLDPNG

-575 PVVNAPGT
+575 PVANAAST

-674 NGNHIYEA
+674 NGNHIYKA

-744 STTNGTLSSESGN
+744 STTNGTLSSDTGN

>member
-1 MKRMNKTKKSF
+1 MNKTKKSF

-48 ISGITTSVGAN
+48 ITGITTSVGAN

-74 TTQEGGI
+74 TTQEGGVG
-81 RSSMAVVADTVA
+81 SSMAIATDTVA

-122 AGDWATG
+122 AGSWATG

-156 NADNN
+156 NAENN

-166 DPMPVGVR
+166 NPMPVGVR

-224 LAMSSSDATITPEN
+224 LAMSSSDAPITEEN
-238 EAAINNMITATENSL
+238 ITAINNMITATDNSL

-263 ILAAATTITTDA
+263 ILAAATTIDTDA

-283 VNGAASANA
+283 VNGTASANA
-292 ALTAAQDSGI
+292 ALTAAHDSGI
-302 TIPSQIETAV
+302 TIPAQIETAV
-312 DNLEAQKTTV
+312 NNLEAQKTAV
-322 ATAKNNADYKAKLT
+322 ATAKDNPDYKTKLT

-350 AKATGD
+350 AKHTDNGN
-356 PATDLMVGEEGR
+356 PDLMVGEGGS

-376 GKMTKDGGVRVEMP
+376 GKMIADGGVKVEMP

-407 AASEISI
+407 AASKITI
-414 SFKGLTVTNMP
+414 SFKGLSVTDMP
-425 STMITTATVDPT
+425 STMVTTVTVDPT

-442 QAVQAAGTSA
+442 KAVQAANSSS
-452 GATKTLSD
+452 GATTTLSD

-508 AVTNAQGNALLKDE
+508 AVTNAQGNSLLTDDA
-522 EVKSLMKSIR
+522 VKNLMKSIR
-532 VTFLDPSG
+532 VTFLDPDG
-540 NGSQLAVLDMSTA
+540 NSSQLAVLDMSTA

-561 ADLKLGNY
+561 ADLMLGSY
-569 VDGNFV
+569 VDGGFV
-575 PVVNAPGT
+575 AVNDDPGT
-583 EYDDSIT
+583 EHNESIT
-590 LAKLNQNQAQSLSVV
+590 LAKLNQNQAQRLSVV

-654 RDAVDAN
+654 GTAKDAN

-674 NGNHIYEA
+674 NGNHIYKA

-690 SDEAN
+690 SDESN

-712 GEIVGGTTSVNS
+712 GEIVGGTTSVDS

-730 TASLTN
+730 TASLAN
-736 ATIKSVAW
+736 AAIKSVAW
-744 STTNGTLSSESGN
+744 SATGGTVSPNNGTS
-757 AVTFTAQTIGA
+757 VTFTAPTIAA

-780 ITFNIGTESVPI
+780 ITFNIGTESEPI

-808 AGTP
+808 ASNP

>member
-1 MKRMNKTKKSF
+1 MNKTKKSF

-48 ISGITTSVGAN
+48 ITGITTSVGAN

-67 SGNVDAT
+67 SGNVNDLT
-74 TTQEGGI
+74 TKEGGVG
-81 RSSMAVVADTVA
+81 SSMAIAKDTDA

-99 LVDLSDDSYGL
+99 LVDLSNDSYGL
-110 QSISLKPAQFNN
+110 QSISLKPARFNN
-122 AGDWATG
+122 AGSWDTG
-129 NLLSIPVYGADG
+129 NLLSIPVYGDDG
-141 RVKDLTNN
+141 RVKSLTNN
-149 TQASGKY
+149 TQASGQY
-156 NADNN
+156 NAANN
-161 TWEDV
+161 TWEIAN
-166 DPMPVGVR
+166 PMPVGVR
-174 AIGTNDNLTAQQSGL
+174 AIGANDNLTAQESGL

-210 LSNNAQGLANAVTQ
+210 LSNNAQDLANAVTQ
-224 LAMSSSDATITPEN
+224 LAMSSSDAPITPEN
-238 EAAINNMITATENSL
+238 KAAINSMITATENSL

-356 PATDLMVGEEGR
+356 PATDLMVDGQ
-368 KEINPTFM
+368 INPTFM
-376 GKMTKDGGVRVEMP
+376 GKMTKDRGVRVEMP

-407 AASEISI
+407 ATSEISI
-414 SFKGLTVTNMP
+414 SFKGLTVTGVP
-425 STMITTATVDPT
+425 STMVTKVTVDPT

-442 QAVQAAGTSA
+442 KAVQAAGTST
-452 GATKTLSD
+452 GATTTLSD

-508 AVTNAQGNALLKDE
+508 AVTNAQGNSLLTDDA
-522 EVKSLMKSIR
+522 VKNLMKSIR
-532 VTFLDPSG
+532 VTFLNPNG

-575 PVVNAPGT
+575 PVANAEST
-583 EYDDSIT
+583 DYDDSIT
-590 LAKLNQNQAQSLSVV
+590 LAKLNQNQAQRLSVV

-654 RDAVDAN
+654 GKAKDAN

-674 NGNHIYEA
+674 NGNHIYKA

-712 GEIVGGTTSVNS
+712 GEIVGGTTSVDS
-724 DSTTNL
+724 DSTTSL
-730 TASLTN
+730 TASLAN
-736 ATIKSVAW
+736 AAIKSVKWTATGGTV
-744 STTNGTLSSESGN
+744 SADNGTS
-757 AVTFTAQTIGA
+757 VTFTAPTIAA

-780 ITFNIGTESVPI
+780 ITFNIGTESEPI

-808 AGTP
+808 ATNP

>member
-1 MKRMNKTKKSF
+1 MNKTKKSF

-48 ISGITTSVGAN
+48 ITGITTSVGAN

-67 SGNVDAT
+67 SGNVNAT
-74 TTQEGGI
+74 TTQEGGVG
-81 RSSMAVVADTVA
+81 SSMAIATDMAA

-99 LVDLSDDSYGL
+99 LVDLSNDSYGL
-110 QSISLKPAQFNN
+110 QSISLKPARFNN

-141 RVKDLTNN
+141 RVKDLATD

-156 NADNN
+156 NAANN
-161 TWEDV
+161 TWEIAN
-166 DPMPVGVR
+166 PMPVGVR
-174 AIGTNDNLTAQQSGL
+174 AIGANDNLTAQQSGL

-224 LAMSSSDATITPEN
+224 LAMSSSDAPITAEN
-238 EAAINNMITATENSL
+238 EAAINSMITATDNSL

-302 TIPSQIETAV
+302 TIPAQIETAV
-312 DNLEAQKTTV
+312 NNLEAQKTAV
-322 ATAKNNADYKAKLT
+322 ATAKDNNNNYKAKLT
-336 ALINTEKV
+336 ALINTEMV

-350 AKATGD
+350 AKHTDNGN
-356 PATDLMVGEEGR
+356 PDLMVDGN
-368 KEINPTFM
+368 INPTFM

-407 AASEISI
+407 AASEITI
-414 SFKGLTVTNMP
+414 SFKGLTVDDMP
-425 STMITTATVDPT
+425 STMVTTATVDPT
-437 MGNVL
+437 LGIAL
-442 QAVQAAGTSA
+442 QAVQAASTSS
-452 GATKTLSD
+452 GATITLSD

-508 AVTNAQGNALLKDE
+508 AVTNAQGNSLLTDDA
-522 EVKSLMKSIR
+522 VKNLMKSIR
-532 VTFLDPSG
+532 VTFLDPNG

-575 PVVNAPGT
+575 PVANAEST
-583 EYDDSIT
+583 DYDDSIT

-654 RDAVDAN
+654 GTAQDAN
-661 GFYDATTSIYKVL
+661 GFYVATTSIYKVL
-674 NGNHIYEA
+674 NGNHIYKA

-712 GEIVGGTTSVNS
+712 GEIVGGTTSVDS
-724 DSTTNL
+724 GSTTNL
-730 TASLTN
+730 TASLAN
-736 ATIKSVAW
+736 AAIKSVAW
-744 STTNGTLSSESGN
+744 SAEGGTVSPN
-757 AVTFTAQTIGA
+757 NDTRVTFTAPTIAA

-780 ITFNIGTESVPI
+780 ITFNIGTTDAPVE
-792 DKTVTA
+792 KTVTA

-808 AGTP
+808 ASNP